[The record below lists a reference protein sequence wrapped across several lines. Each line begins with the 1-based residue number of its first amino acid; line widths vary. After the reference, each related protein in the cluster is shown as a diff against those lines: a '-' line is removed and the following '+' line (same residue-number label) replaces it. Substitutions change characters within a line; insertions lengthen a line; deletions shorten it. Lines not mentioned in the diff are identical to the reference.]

1 MTLAIKIDNRIQERR
16 REQTQSAR
24 PLSQRSSNY
33 VPCPRRAPYQPRW
46 HAMST
51 LTDLRA
57 LPNVL
62 GPLTNKPL
70 FFSFISFDISVTTLL
85 SQYRIARRDNTGRF
99 RQFQQANE
107 LQQEVNSLRTELD
120 FLIQTQRSLTQQPTL
135 QVSPSPPVV
144 SQNYTP
150 PRC

>member
-57 LPNVL
+57 LPNVIVSHA
-62 GPLTNKPL
+62 GTTQDVSDNPNKPT
-70 FFSFISFDISVTTLL
+70 SFNRKSTLSV
-85 SQYRIARRDNTGRF
+85 
-99 RQFQQANE
+99 
-107 LQQEVNSLRTELD
+107 
-120 FLIQTQRSLTQQPTL
+120 
-135 QVSPSPPVV
+135 
-144 SQNYTP
+144 QN
-150 PRC
+150 